1 MQTELFNNLSES
13 KVQKQII
20 EYLIKS
26 GWLVIRI
33 NSGGMHTGSRFVWY
47 YKIMNSKKS
56 KGLSDLIAMKNSTA
70 ILIEVKKNIGG
81 ELSEDQIEFID
92 LAESKGVKVLVI
104 ENIDQLINY
113 FGES

>member
-20 EYLIKS
+20 EYLLKS

-33 NSGGMHTGSRFVWY
+33 NGGGAYLKGQFTWF
-47 YKIMNSKKS
+47 YKIVNSKKS
-56 KGLSDLIAMKNSTA
+56 KGLSDLIAMKNGA
-70 ILIEVKKNIGG
+70 VVLIEVKKNLGG
-81 ELSEDQIEFID
+81 ELRQEQIEFIE